1 MVIACPCTDATMKV
15 ILLSVLQC
23 LLFALVE
30 IHSQSVPYIS
40 FNSITLPNNS
50 YVNVTLWREE
60 PLRGVDVQCHTD
72 METCCNKSQGKGRGN
87 WYYPSGHRLSMRTN
101 WSAPMYQI
109 RERKVVKLRD
119 RSTQWN
125 TVTSGMYRC
134 DIETNAA
141 NNESRQTVYA
151 GLYFTGGEFMH
162 TVWGEKLSEN

>member
-1 MVIACPCTDATMKV
+1 MKV
-15 ILLSVLQC
+15 VLLSVLQC
-23 LLFALVE
+23 LLFAVVE
-30 IHSQSVPYIS
+30 VHSQSIPYIS

-50 YVNVTLWREE
+50 FVNVTLWREE

-72 METCCNKSQGKGRGN
+72 MEACCNRSQGKGRGN

-101 WSAPMYQI
+101 WSAPMHQI

-119 RSTQWN
+119 RSTQFN

-141 NNESRQTVYA
+141 NNESWETVYA

-162 TVWGEKLSEN
+162 TVWGKNCRIIGI